1 MKRKSVQQIAIGIL
15 CIPGG
20 VLISWL
26 ALTGIQLGD
35 SIYRFPYFIIL
46 GGVLAVAGVVNIISG
61 IISFARKSNT
71 AHGTAHQS

>member
-1 MKRKSVQQIAIGIL
+1 MKGSVHSEKKAGPANRHRPF

-20 VLISWL
+20 ALISWL

-46 GGVLAVAGVVNIISG
+46 GGVLVIGGIVNIIG
-61 IISFARKSNT
+61 GAIAL
-71 AHGTAHQS
+71 AHS